1 MIAGVHSVCVELAS
15 RFGREK
21 FHKGP
26 PSRLQDY
33 LRTLFQ
39 IQRDVLACA
48 ARKVAA
54 LCTRRAGKTTMV
66 PAALFQAAEENPGC
80 VVIFMGRTRERA
92 RELAW
97 ENLKAA
103 NEEYRLGY
111 AVNEVRLTLRHPKNG
126 AEIRLRGADDIRE
139 LEKYRGDKLAFAVID
154 EAQSFAEAI
163 LRKLI
168 EDVLWPALLDVSGR
182 LLLLGTPGY
191 ICQGLWYEIT
201 RNEDEKSR
209 TERAQGWHVVEWSGL
224 DNPSLNHKGQRIC
237 DLFREE
243 LESLEADAARGPR
256 HPSVVREYRGRWCQ
270 DLKGL
275 YYAFDPERN
284 LYDGTLPEGH
294 HWSYVMGVD
303 IGRAY
308 ARVTLAYAETHPVLY
323 EVDGL
328 KEHGTNANRWKTLT
342 RQGQQRLPVEA
353 TPVDYGGLG
362 VGIIEAWLEGEDA
375 IPVEPAEK
383 QSKDA
388 FVMLINAELEAGR
401 IKALKGGALAGEWA
415 TLPKDPDSPPG
426 KPPQPKPGF
435 DDHSSD
441 AALYAARKA
450 LQRRGLVDTPAP
462 RPGSAA
468 ARKQAVLEQQEAF
481 LRSQKTWR
489 DETW

>member
-1 MIAGVHSVCVELAS
+1 VSAGVHSVFVELAG
-15 RFGREK
+15 RFHRPK
-21 FHKGP
+21 FHDGP
-26 PSRLQDY
+26 PARLQDF
-33 LRTLFQ
+33 LGTLFQ
-39 IQRDVLACA
+39 VQREVLACP

-80 VVIFMGRTRERA
+80 VVMFMGRTRERA

-103 NEEYRLGY
+103 NDEYRLGY
-111 AVNEVRLTLRHPKNG
+111 SANDTRLTLRHPKNG

-201 RNEDEKSR
+201 RNEDAKSR
-209 TERAQGWHVVEWSGL
+209 AERAQGWHVVEWSGL
-224 DNPSLNHKGQRIC
+224 DNPSLNHKGQRLS

-243 LESLEADAARGPR
+243 LEALERDPAKGPR
-256 HPSVVREYRGRWCQ
+256 HPSVIREYRGRWCQ

-284 LYDGTLPEGH
+284 LYDGTLPDGH

-303 IGRAY
+303 IGKAY
-308 ARVTLAYAETHPVLY
+308 ARVTWAFSETHPVMY

-328 KEHGTNANRWKTLT
+328 KAHDTNANRWREHT
-342 RQGQQRLPVEA
+342 RDGQRRFPVEA

-362 VGIIEAWLEGEDA
+362 VGIIEAWQEDGL
-375 IPVEPAEK
+375 PVEPAEK
-383 QSKDA
+383 QNKDA

-415 TLPKDPDSPPG
+415 TLPRDPDSPPG

-441 AALYAARKA
+441 AALYGARRA
-450 LQRRGLVDTPAP
+450 LQRRGQEDKPAP
-462 RPGSAA
+462 RPGSAEA
-468 ARKQAVLEQQEAF
+468 KRAAVLQEQEAF
-481 LRSQKTWR
+481 LRRQRTWT
-489 DETW
+489 DEAW

>member
-1 MIAGVHSVCVELAS
+1 MNPGVRSVAMELAA
-15 RFGREK
+15 RFHRDSKSE
-21 FHKGP
+21 GP
-26 PSRLQDY
+26 PSRLQDF

-39 IQRDVLACA
+39 IQRDVLACP

-80 VVIFMGRTRERA
+80 VVMFIGRTRERA

-103 NEEYRLGY
+103 NEAYRLGY
-111 AVNEVRLTLRHPKNG
+111 TPNDTRLTLRHPKNG

-139 LEKYRGDKLAFAVID
+139 LEKYRGDKVAFAVVD

-191 ICQGLWYEIT
+191 VCQGLWYEIT

-209 TERAQGWHVVEWSGL
+209 AERAAGWHVVEWSGL

-237 DLFREE
+237 DLFRDE
-243 LESLEADAARGPR
+243 LQSLEADPAKGPR
-256 HPSVVREYRGRWCQ
+256 HPSVIREYRGRWCQ

-275 YYAFDPERN
+275 YYAFDPDRN
-284 LYDGTLPEGH
+284 LYDGTLPQGH
-294 HWSYVMGVD
+294 NWSYIMGVD
-303 IGRAY
+303 IGKAY
-308 ARVTLAYAETHPVLY
+308 ARVTWAYSETHHIIY

-328 KEHGTNANRWKTLT
+328 KAYDTNANRWREHTQT
-342 RQGQQRLPVEA
+342 GQQRYPIEA

-362 VGIIEAWLEGEDA
+362 VGIIDAWVEDGL
-375 IPVEPAEK
+375 PVEPAEK
-383 QSKDA
+383 QNKDS
-388 FVMLINAELEAGR
+388 FVLLINAELEAGR

-435 DDHSSD
+435 DDHSCD
-441 AALYAARKA
+441 AALYGARKA
-450 LQRRGLVDTPAP
+450 LQRRGQTDRPAP
-462 RPGSAA
+462 PPGSPEARRAA
-468 ARKQAVLEQQEAF
+468 VVKEQEEF
-481 LRSQKTWR
+481 LRRQQQWT
-489 DETW
+489 DEAW

>member
-1 MIAGVHSVCVELAS
+1 MSVGVRSICMELAS
-15 RFGREK
+15 RFNREK
-21 FHKGP
+21 FHEGP
-26 PSRLQDY
+26 PSRLQDF

-39 IQRDVLACA
+39 IQRDVLANA
-48 ARKVAA
+48 ARRIAA

-66 PAALFQAAEENPGC
+66 PAALFEAAEENPGC
-80 VVIFMGRTRERA
+80 VVLFIGRTRERA

-103 NEEYRLGY
+103 NDEYRLGY
-111 AVNEVRLTLRHPKNG
+111 SPNDTRLTLRHPKNG

-139 LEKYRGDKLAFAVID
+139 LEKYRGDKVAFAVVD
-154 EAQSFAEAI
+154 EAQSFAESI
-163 LRKLI
+163 LRKLV

-191 ICQGLWYEIT
+191 VCQGLWYEIT
-201 RNEDEKSR
+201 RNEDGKSR
-209 TERAQGWHVVEWSGL
+209 GERAAGWHVVEWSGL

-237 DLFREE
+237 DLFQAE
-243 LESLEADAARGPR
+243 LQSLEADPAKGPR

-275 YYAFDPERN
+275 YYAFDPVKN
-284 LYDGTLPEGH
+284 LYDGTLPDGH
-294 HWSYVMGVD
+294 VWSYIMGVD

-308 ARVTLAYAETHPVLY
+308 ARVTWAYAETHPVLY

-328 KEHGTNANRWKTLT
+328 KQHGTNANTWKRLT
-342 RQGQQRLPVEA
+342 REGQERFPVEA

-362 VGIIEAWLEGEDA
+362 VGIIEAWLEGDDA

-383 QSKDA
+383 QNKDA
-388 FVMLINAELEAGR
+388 FVLLINAELEAGR

-441 AALYAARKA
+441 AGLYGARKA
-450 LQRRGLVDTPAP
+450 LQRRGLVDKPAP
-462 RPGSAA
+462 RPGSAEA
-468 ARKQAVLEQQEAF
+468 KRAAVLEEQEAF
-481 LRSQKTWR
+481 LRRQQAWA
-489 DETW
+489 EEAW